1 MAFNNNAI
9 ETKCNFNGNC
19 QLGNF
24 YPSLMQRNPS
34 RSLECFNYYIPL
46 IDKIAKEY
54 EANYGACVQESE
66 DQRGQAEEA
75 TLEQRN
81 DLASRAENS
90 CNVLSQ
96 CSEKESAEQYCSRKA
111 ANSWE
116 ALALMEYMLKHSK
129 ERAGSCRNSSLERA
143 IKLKSPPSDSYPIK
157 LEAFTNASAKAKP
170 TTIIRFS

>member
-1 MAFNNNAI
+1 MAIASLVIFTQGSVVPQQDTNLSLL
-9 ETKCNFNGNC
+9 NFMARSN
-19 QLGNF
+19 
-24 YPSLMQRNPS
+24 SLMQRNPS

-66 DQRGQAEEA
+66 DERGQAEEA

-96 CSEKESAEQYCSRKA
+96 CSEKESAEQ
-111 ANSWE
+111 
-116 ALALMEYMLKHSK
+116 
-129 ERAGSCRNSSLERA
+129 
-143 IKLKSPPSDSYPIK
+143 
-157 LEAFTNASAKAKP
+157 
-170 TTIIRFS
+170 